1 MSLDFL
7 FAPNTSHLT
16 DQQTWATMS
25 LSQQVLVKFEYDYTA
40 RDGRMVSIK
49 PNEHYTLV
57 AKTNET
63 WWHVRRHET
72 DKPFFIPAMYVTE
85 LPPETNQ
92 TPLDPPEEFSGLK
105 PLKPSSETAPDSLPT
120 NIKPAEVTLRVPDS
134 IKRDSEKDGHRIS
147 TYIIPKEFFEL
158 KGLDPDPLKVE
169 AEAGPVPELQIY
181 DNFSFNPGSP
191 CNGETAPS
199 ILLTPAFTDIPSEL
213 EIKSIENPNESIERP
228 RVDSKSTDQEIQKL
242 IRAGS
247 SEEMWNLMD
256 KDKNVY
262 ESINMVREPESS
274 KLDDNMTVKTQS
286 SPVPSPV
293 TPDTPLVEDDNALT
307 AVYVNIPRVR
317 RRTIDASSPITPPLQ
332 DFPDPPDTL
341 LLDSA
346 GWEVH
351 TDDQSGQE
359 YYFHPSTGRST
370 WEFPLS
376 YSMDSSVATEE
387 ARSPPSLPQSPICLP
402 AGPPPQ
408 GWSSDWEKVLDD
420 NTGRHYFFNSVSG
433 QSSWDPPEDI
443 SSPGNTQFQED
454 FPLPLPEEDYP
465 ASPELEESSPLSM
478 PAEYSLINV
487 KKVFIPRVSLDQS
500 TPPGWTLSIDPE
512 GTWVFT
518 SHFTQEQW
526 VKSLDDRG
534 RTYYYL
540 RDGSKSQWNLPEYSG
555 NPGQYGVGNG
565 ASGEQDSMGSIQS
578 WRHSTGYQ
586 EDKSHSSYPLNRS
599 DSDSSSP
606 EMPHNFFQVSNL
618 EKAGILNKTKVS
630 DNGKKIRKNWGH
642 SWTVLHGGILTF
654 HKDPKSTPTG
664 ASSKTNH
671 IVPEFKVDLKGATV
685 GWATKD
691 KSSKKNVFELKSR
704 NGAEYLIQYDTE
716 SIISDWYKVIVDTIS
731 QLDLDQHHSEDEEE
745 ISEKS
750 SSLDREEKPFDK
762 RTMSNASRLASSSSA
777 TEADQKKVRTK
788 LKKFL
793 LKRPTLQSVKEK
805 GYIRENVFGC
815 HLHNLCNQENTKV
828 PSFVEK
834 CIRAVEKRGLW
845 IDGLYRVSGNLAVI
859 QKLRFKADHEDLDL
873 EEGNWDIHVI
883 TGALKLFFRELQEPL
898 FPYNLFNDF
907 ICGIKIPDYFNKIS
921 HMRNVVRSL
930 PAPNRDTMEALFSHL
945 RKVVQHGNENR
956 MTVQN
961 VAIVFGPTLL
971 KPEVETA
978 NIATYMVFQN
988 QIVEF
993 LLNEFESIFHM

>member
-1 MSLDFL
+1 
-7 FAPNTSHLT
+7 
-16 DQQTWATMS
+16 MS
-25 LSQQVLVKFEYDYTA
+25 LSQQVLVKFEYNYTA

-72 DKPFFIPAMYVTE
+72 EKPFFIPATYVTE

-92 TPLDPPEEFSGLK
+92 TPLDPPEEFSGCQ
-105 PLKPSSETAPDSLPT
+105 PLKSSSETAPDSLPA

-134 IKRDSEKDGHRIS
+134 IKLDTEKDGHRIS
-147 TYIIPKEFFEL
+147 TYIIPKEFFKL
-158 KGLDPDPLKVE
+158 KGLDPDPIKVE

-181 DNFSFNPGSP
+181 DNVSVSPGSP
-191 CNGETAPS
+191 SNGETSPS
-199 ILLTPAFTDIPSEL
+199 FVLPPAFTDNADQSSEL
-213 EIKSIENPNESIERP
+213 EIKSNVNPKESTERP
-228 RVDSKSTDQEIQKL
+228 RVDSNSLDQDIKML
-242 IRAGS
+242 IRAGW

-256 KDKNVY
+256 KDNNVY
-262 ESINMVREPESS
+262 ESIDTVREP
-274 KLDDNMTVKTQS
+274 DDDMTVKTQS
-286 SPVPSPV
+286 STVPSPGP
-293 TPDTPLVEDDNALT
+293 PDKPQVEDDSALT

-317 RRTIDASSPITPPLQ
+317 RSTIESSSPVASPLQ
-332 DFPDPPDTL
+332 NFLHPPDTL

-351 TDDQSGQE
+351 TDDQSGKE
-359 YYFHPSTGRST
+359 YYYHPSTGRST
-370 WEFPLS
+370 WDYPLS
-376 YSMDSSVATEE
+376 FSMDLPVATEE
-387 ARSPPSLPQSPICLP
+387 ARSPPSFPQSPTCSPI
-402 AGPPPQ
+402 PPSQ
-408 GWSSDWEKVLDD
+408 RWSSDWEKVLDE

-443 SSPGNTQFQED
+443 NSPGSVTFLED
-454 FPLPLPEEDYP
+454 FPPPLPEEDYS
-465 ASPELEESSPLSM
+465 ASPELEEERSPISL
-478 PAEYSLINV
+478 PAEYSLIHL
-487 KKVFIPRVSLDQS
+487 KKVSIPRVSLDQS
-500 TPPGWTLSIDPE
+500 TPPGWTLNIDPE
-512 GTWVFT
+512 GTWIFT
-518 SHFTQEQW
+518 NDYTQEQW
-526 VKSLDDRG
+526 IKSLDDQG

-540 RDGSKSQWNLPEYSG
+540 RDGSKSQWNLPEYSV

-565 ASGEQDSMGSIQS
+565 ASGEQDSMGSMQS
-578 WRHSTGYQ
+578 WRHSSGYQ
-586 EDKSHSSYPLNRS
+586 EDKNPSPYPQNTS
-599 DSDSSSP
+599 DSDASSSP
-606 EMPHNFFQVSNL
+606 EMPHNVSNL

-630 DNGKKIRKNWGH
+630 ENGKKIRKNWGH
-642 SWTVLHGGILTF
+642 SWTVLHGGKLTF
-654 HKDPKSTPTG
+654 HKDPKYTPTG

-671 IVPEFKVDLKGATV
+671 IVPEFTVDLKGAII

-691 KSSKKNVFELKSR
+691 KSSKKNVLELKSR
-704 NGAEYLIQYDTE
+704 NNGEYLIQYDTE
-716 SIISDWYKVIVDTIS
+716 SIISDWHKVILDTIN
-731 QLDLDQHHSEDEEE
+731 QLDLDQHHSEDEDEFY
-745 ISEKS
+745 EKP
-750 SSLDREEKPFDK
+750 SSLDREEKSFDK
-762 RTMSNASRLASSSSA
+762 RTMSNASRLPSSSSTA
-777 TEADQKKVRTK
+777 DADQKKVRTK

-793 LKRPTLQSVKEK
+793 LKRPTLQSVKDK

-815 HLHNLCNQENTKV
+815 HLHNLCNQERTRV

-834 CIRAVEKRGLW
+834 CIRAVEKRGLG

-907 ICGIKIPDYFNKIS
+907 ICGIKIPDYYNKIA

-945 RKVVQHGNENR
+945 RKVIQHGDENR

-971 KPEVETA
+971 KPEVESA

>member
-1 MSLDFL
+1 
-7 FAPNTSHLT
+7 
-16 DQQTWATMS
+16 MS
-25 LSQQVLVKFEYDYTA
+25 LSQQVLVKFEYEYTA
-40 RDGRMVSIK
+40 RDGRTVSIK

-57 AKTNET
+57 SKTNET
-63 WWHVRRHET
+63 WWHVRRDET
-72 DKPFFIPAMYVTE
+72 EKPFFIPATYVTE
-85 LPPETNQ
+85 LAPETNQ
-92 TPLDPPEEFSGLK
+92 TPLDPPEEFSGCE
-105 PLKPSSETAPDSLPT
+105 PLKSSSETASDSLPA

-134 IKRDSEKDGHRIS
+134 IKRDTEKDGHRIS

-158 KGLDPDPLKVE
+158 KGLDPDPIKVK

-181 DNFSFNPGSP
+181 DNVISKPDSP
-191 CNGETAPS
+191 SNGETPPS
-199 ILLTPAFTDIPSEL
+199 ILLPPAFTDNTTQSSEL
-213 EIKSIENPNESIERP
+213 EIKSPASPKERP
-228 RVDSKSTDQEIQKL
+228 RVDSKSLDQDIQML
-242 IRAGS
+242 IRAGW

-262 ESINMVREPESS
+262 ESIDTVREPESS
-274 KLDDNMTVKTQS
+274 KPDDSMTQS
-286 SPVPSPV
+286 PTVPSPV
-293 TPDTPLVEDDNALT
+293 TPDNPLVEDDSSLT
-307 AVYVNIPRVR
+307 AVYVNIPRLR
-317 RRTIDASSPITPPLQ
+317 RSTIDSSSPIAPQLQ
-332 DFPDPPDTL
+332 DFPDTPDTL

-351 TDDQSGQE
+351 TDDQSGKE
-359 YYFHPSTGRST
+359 YYYQPSTGRST
-370 WEFPLS
+370 WDYPLS
-376 YSMDSSVATEE
+376 YSMDSSVGTEE
-387 ARSPPSLPQSPICLP
+387 ARSPPSFPQSPTCSP
-402 AGPPPQ
+402 VDPSPQ
-408 GWSSDWEKVLDD
+408 RWSSDWEKVLDE
-420 NTGRHYFFNSVSG
+420 NSGRHYFFNSVSG
-433 QSSWDPPEDI
+433 QSSWDPPEDVG
-443 SSPGNTQFQED
+443 SPGNMKFLED
-454 FPLPLPEEDYP
+454 FPPPLPEEDYP
-465 ASPELEESSPLSM
+465 ASPELEEETSPHSL
-478 PAEYSLINV
+478 PAEYSLIQV
-487 KKVFIPRVSLDQS
+487 KKVSIPRVSLDNS
-500 TPPGWTLSIDPE
+500 TPPGWTLRVDPE

-518 SHFTQEQW
+518 SDYTQEQW
-526 VKSLDDRG
+526 IKSLDDQG

-565 ASGEQDSMGSIQS
+565 EQDTMGSMQS

-586 EDKSHSSYPLNRS
+586 EDRSHSSYPQNTS
-599 DSDSSSP
+599 DSDASSSP

-630 DNGKKIRKNWGH
+630 ENGKKIRKNWGH

-671 IVPEFKVDLKGATV
+671 IVPEFTVDLRGATV
-685 GWATKD
+685 GWANKD
-691 KSSKKNVFELKSR
+691 KSSKKNVMELKSR

-716 SIISDWYKVIVDTIS
+716 SIITDWYKVIVDTIS

-750 SSLDREEKPFDK
+750 SLDREEKPFDK
-762 RTMSNASRLASSSSA
+762 RTMSNASRLPSSSS
-777 TEADQKKVRTK
+777 TSEADQKKVRTK

-793 LKRPTLQSVKEK
+793 LKRPTLQSVKDK

-815 HLHNLCNQENTKV
+815 HLHNLCNQEKTRV

-834 CIRAVEKRGLW
+834 CIRAVEKRGLG

-907 ICGIKIPDYFNKIS
+907 ICGIKIPDYYSKIS

-945 RKVVQHGNENR
+945 RKVIQHGDENR

-971 KPEVETA
+971 KPEVESA

>member
-1 MSLDFL
+1 
-7 FAPNTSHLT
+7 
-16 DQQTWATMS
+16 MS
-25 LSQQVLVKFEYDYTA
+25 LSQQVVVKFEYNYTA
-40 RDGRMVSIK
+40 RDGRLVSIK

-63 WWHVRRHET
+63 WWHVQRHKT

-105 PLKPSSETAPDSLPT
+105 PSSETAPHSLPA

-181 DNFSFNPGSP
+181 DNVSFNPGSP
-191 CNGETAPS
+191 SSPS
-199 ILLTPAFTDIPSEL
+199 ILLTPAFTDITS
-213 EIKSIENPNESIERP
+213 KSIESPKESIERP
-228 RVDSKSTDQEIQKL
+228 HGDSKSLDQDIQIL
-242 IRAGS
+242 IRPGWT
-247 SEEMWNLMD
+247 EDIWNLMD

-262 ESINMVREPESS
+262 ESINTVREPESS
-274 KLDDNMTVKTQS
+274 KPDDNMTVKTQS

-293 TPDTPLVEDDNALT
+293 TLDTPLVEDDSALT

-317 RRTIDASSPITPPLQ
+317 RRSTIDASSPITPPLQ
-332 DFPDPPDTL
+332 DIPDPPDTL

-359 YYFHPSTGRST
+359 YYYHPSTGRST

-376 YSMDSSVATEE
+376 YSMDSPVATEE
-387 ARSPPSLPQSPICLP
+387 ARSPPSFPQSPICSP
-402 AGPPPQ
+402 VSPSPQ
-408 GWSSDWEKVLDD
+408 RWSSDWEKVLDD

-443 SSPGNTQFQED
+443 SSPGNISFLED

-465 ASPELEESSPLSM
+465 ASPDLEESSPLSM
-478 PAEYSLINV
+478 PAEYSLISM
-487 KKVFIPRVSLDQS
+487 KKVSIPRVSLDQN
-500 TPPGWTLSIDPE
+500 TPPGWTLNVDPE

-526 VKSLDDRG
+526 IKSLDDRG

-565 ASGEQDSMGSIQS
+565 ASGEQDSMGSTQN
-578 WRHSTGYQ
+578 WRHSTGHQ
-586 EDKSHSSYPLNRS
+586 ED
-599 DSDSSSP
+599 
-606 EMPHNFFQVSNL
+606 FFQVSNL

-630 DNGKKIRKNWGH
+630 ENGKKIRKNWGH

-654 HKDPKSTPTG
+654 HKDPKYMPTG
-664 ASSKTNH
+664 ASNKTNH
-671 IVPEFKVDLKGATV
+671 IVPEFAVDLRGASI

-704 NGAEYLIQYDTE
+704 NGVEYLIQYDTE
-716 SIISDWYKVIVDTIS
+716 SIITDWYKVIVDTIG
-731 QLDLDQHHSEDEEE
+731 QLDLDQRHSEDEEE

-750 SSLDREEKPFDK
+750 SGLDREEKPFDK
-762 RTMSNASRLASSSSA
+762 RTMSNASRLPSTTSA
-777 TEADQKKVRTK
+777 AEADQKKVRTK

-815 HLHNLCNQENTKV
+815 HLHNLCNQENTRV

-834 CIRAVEKRGLW
+834 CIRAVEKRGLG

-859 QKLRFKADHEDLDL
+859 QKLRFKADHEDLNL

-907 ICGIKIPDYFNKIS
+907 ICGIKIHDYLNKIS
-921 HMRNVVRSL
+921 HMRNIVRSL

-993 LLNEFESIFHM
+993 LLNEFETIFHM

>member
-1 MSLDFL
+1 M
-7 FAPNTSHLT
+7 
-16 DQQTWATMS
+16 
-25 LSQQVLVKFEYDYTA
+25 VDY
-40 RDGRMVSIK
+40 
-49 PNEHYTLV
+49 Y
-57 AKTNET
+57 
-63 WWHVRRHET
+63 
-72 DKPFFIPAMYVTE
+72 
-85 LPPETNQ
+85 
-92 TPLDPPEEFSGLK
+92 
-105 PLKPSSETAPDSLPT
+105 SEIRS
-120 NIKPAEVTLRVPDS
+120 N
-134 IKRDSEKDGHRIS
+134 H
-147 TYIIPKEFFEL
+147 
-158 KGLDPDPLKVE
+158 
-169 AEAGPVPELQIY
+169 
-181 DNFSFNPGSP
+181 
-191 CNGETAPS
+191 
-199 ILLTPAFTDIPSEL
+199 
-213 EIKSIENPNESIERP
+213 RP
-228 RVDSKSTDQEIQKL
+228 RSAMPLSL
-242 IRAGS
+242 
-247 SEEMWNLMD
+247 N
-256 KDKNVY
+256 
-262 ESINMVREPESS
+262 
-274 KLDDNMTVKTQS
+274 TQ
-286 SPVPSPV
+286 
-293 TPDTPLVEDDNALT
+293 VEDDNNLT

-317 RRTIDASSPITPPLQ
+317 RSTIGTSSPITPPLQ
-332 DFPDPPDTL
+332 NFPDPPDTL

-370 WEFPLS
+370 WDFPLS
-376 YSMDSSVATEE
+376 FSMDSSVATEE
-387 ARSPPSLPQSPICLP
+387 ARSPPSFPQSPTCSP
-402 AGPPPQ
+402 AGPSPQ
-408 GWSSDWEKVLDD
+408 RWSSDWEKLLDD

-443 SSPGNTQFQED
+443 SSPGNATCQED

-478 PAEYSLINV
+478 SAEYSLINM

-526 VKSLDDRG
+526 IKSLDDRG

-555 NPGQYGVGNG
+555 NPGKYGV
-565 ASGEQDSMGSIQS
+565 SGEQDSMGSKQS

-599 DSDSSSP
+599 DSDASNSP
-606 EMPHNFFQVSNL
+606 EMPHNVSNL

-630 DNGKKIRKNWGH
+630 ENGKKIRKNWGN

-671 IVPEFKVDLKGATV
+671 IVPEFTVDLKGATI

-716 SIISDWYKVIVDTIS
+716 SIITDWYKVIVDTIN

-750 SSLDREEKPFDK
+750 SSLDREEKAFDK
-762 RTMSNASRLASSSSA
+762 RTMSNASRMTS
-777 TEADQKKVRTK
+777 EADQKKVRSK

-815 HLHNLCNQENTKV
+815 HLHNLCNQENTTV

-834 CIRAVEKRGLW
+834 CIRAVEKRGLG

-873 EEGNWDIHVI
+873 EESNWDIHVI

-907 ICGIKIPDYFNKIS
+907 IFGIKIPDYLKKIT
-921 HMRNVVRSL
+921 HMTNIVRSL

-978 NIATYMVFQN
+978 NITTYMVFQN

>member
-1 MSLDFL
+1 M
-7 FAPNTSHLT
+7 
-16 DQQTWATMS
+16 M
-25 LSQQVLVKFEYDYTA
+25 DY
-40 RDGRMVSIK
+40 
-49 PNEHYTLV
+49 Y
-57 AKTNET
+57 
-63 WWHVRRHET
+63 
-72 DKPFFIPAMYVTE
+72 
-85 LPPETNQ
+85 
-92 TPLDPPEEFSGLK
+92 
-105 PLKPSSETAPDSLPT
+105 SEIRS
-120 NIKPAEVTLRVPDS
+120 N
-134 IKRDSEKDGHRIS
+134 H
-147 TYIIPKEFFEL
+147 
-158 KGLDPDPLKVE
+158 
-169 AEAGPVPELQIY
+169 
-181 DNFSFNPGSP
+181 
-191 CNGETAPS
+191 
-199 ILLTPAFTDIPSEL
+199 
-213 EIKSIENPNESIERP
+213 RP
-228 RVDSKSTDQEIQKL
+228 RSAMPLSLNTQKFF
-242 IRAGS
+242 RRGVS
-247 SEEMWNLMD
+247 S
-256 KDKNVY
+256 Y
-262 ESINMVREPESS
+262 R
-274 KLDDNMTVKTQS
+274 
-286 SPVPSPV
+286 
-293 TPDTPLVEDDNALT
+293 PLSRLQVEDDSALT

-317 RRTIDASSPITPPLQ
+317 RRTIDTSSPITPPLQ
-332 DFPDPPDTL
+332 NFPDPPDNL

-370 WEFPLS
+370 WDFPLS
-376 YSMDSSVATEE
+376 YSMDSSMATEE
-387 ARSPPSLPQSPICLP
+387 ARSPPSFPQSPISSP
-402 AGPPPQ
+402 AGRSPRR
-408 GWSSDWEKVLDD
+408 WSSDWEKVLDD

-443 SSPGNTQFQED
+443 NSPENITILED

-465 ASPELEESSPLSM
+465 ASPELEESSPLSVQ
-478 PAEYSLINV
+478 AEYSLINM

-500 TPPGWTLSIDPE
+500 TPPGWTLNVDPE

-526 VKSLDDRG
+526 IKSLDDRG

-540 RDGSKSQWNLPEYSG
+540 RDGSKSQWSLPEYSG

-565 ASGEQDSMGSIQS
+565 ASREQDSMGSTQS

-586 EDKSHSSYPLNRS
+586 EDKSHSSHPLNRS
-599 DSDSSSP
+599 DSDASSSP

-630 DNGKKIRKNWGH
+630 ENGKKIRKNWGH

-671 IVPEFKVDLKGATV
+671 IVPEFTVDLKGATI

-716 SIISDWYKVIVDTIS
+716 SIITDWYKVIIDTIG

-750 SSLDREEKPFDK
+750 SNLDRDEKPFDK
-762 RTMSNASRLASSSSA
+762 RTMSNASRVPSSSSA

-815 HLHNLCNQENTKV
+815 HLHNLCNQENTRV

-907 ICGIKIPDYFNKIS
+907 ILGIKIPDYFNKIS

>member
-1 MSLDFL
+1 
-7 FAPNTSHLT
+7 
-16 DQQTWATMS
+16 MS
-25 LSQQVLVKFEYDYTA
+25 LSQQVLVKFEYEYTA
-40 RDGRMVSIK
+40 RDGRTVSIK

-63 WWHVRRHET
+63 WWHVQRDKT

-92 TPLDPPEEFSGLK
+92 TPLDPPEEFSGCE
-105 PLKPSSETAPDSLPT
+105 PLKSCSETASDSLPT
-120 NIKPAEVTLRVPDS
+120 NIKPTEVTLRVPDS
-134 IKRDSEKDGHRIS
+134 IKRDTEKDGHRIS

-158 KGLDPDPLKVE
+158 KGLDPDPIKVE

-181 DNFSFNPGSP
+181 DNVFSKPGSP
-191 CNGETAPS
+191 SNGETPPS
-199 ILLTPAFTDIPSEL
+199 ILLPPAFTDNTSQSSES
-213 EIKSIENPNESIERP
+213 EIKSPASPKELIERP
-228 RVDSKSTDQEIQKL
+228 RVDSKSLDQDIQML
-242 IRAGS
+242 IRAGW
-247 SEEMWNLMD
+247 SEDMWNLMD
-256 KDKNVY
+256 KEKNVY
-262 ESINMVREPESS
+262 ESIDTVREPESS
-274 KLDDNMTVKTQS
+274 KSDDSMTVKTQS
-286 SPVPSPV
+286 PTVPSPV
-293 TPDTPLVEDDNALT
+293 TPDKPLQVEDDSSLT
-307 AVYVNIPRVR
+307 AVYVNIPRLR
-317 RRTIDASSPITPPLQ
+317 RSTIDTTSPIAPLLQ
-332 DFPDPPDTL
+332 DFPDTPDTL

-351 TDDQSGQE
+351 TDDQSGKE
-359 YYFHPSTGRST
+359 YYYQPSTGRST
-370 WEFPLS
+370 WDYPLS
-376 YSMDSSVATEE
+376 YSMDSSVGTEE
-387 ARSPPSLPQSPICLP
+387 ARSPPSFPQSPTCSP
-402 AGPPPQ
+402 VDPSPQ
-408 GWSSDWEKVLDD
+408 RWSSEWEKVLDE
-420 NTGRHYFFNSVSG
+420 NSGRHYFFNSVSG

-443 SSPGNTQFQED
+443 GSPGNVKFLED
-454 FPLPLPEEDYP
+454 FPPPLPEEDYP
-465 ASPELEESSPLSM
+465 ALPELEEEVSPHSL
-478 PAEYSLINV
+478 PAEYSLIQV
-487 KKVFIPRVSLDQS
+487 KKVSIPRVSLDNS
-500 TPPGWTLSIDPE
+500 TPPGWTLRVDPE

-518 SHFTQEQW
+518 SDYTKEQW
-526 VKSLDDRG
+526 IKSLDDRG

-555 NPGQYGVGNG
+555 HPGQYGVGNG
-565 ASGEQDSMGSIQS
+565 EQDTMGPMQS
-578 WRHSTGYQ
+578 WRHSAGYQ
-586 EDKSHSSYPLNRS
+586 EDRSHSSYPQNTS
-599 DSDSSSP
+599 DSDASSSP
-606 EMPHNFFQVSNL
+606 EMPHNVSNL

-630 DNGKKIRKNWGH
+630 ENGKKIRKNWGH

-671 IVPEFKVDLKGATV
+671 IVPEFTVDLKGATI
-685 GWATKD
+685 GWANKD
-691 KSSKKNVFELKSR
+691 KSSKKNVLELKSR

-716 SIISDWYKVIVDTIS
+716 SIITDWYKVIVDTIS
-731 QLDLDQHHSEDEEE
+731 QLDLDHHHSEDDEE
-745 ISEKS
+745 ISEK

-762 RTMSNASRLASSSSA
+762 RTMSNASRLPSSSS
-777 TEADQKKVRTK
+777 TSEADQKKVRTK

-793 LKRPTLQSVKEK
+793 LKRPTLQSVKDK

-815 HLHNLCNQENTKV
+815 HLHNLCSQEKTRV

-834 CIRAVEKRGLW
+834 CIRAVEKRGLG

-907 ICGIKIPDYFNKIS
+907 ICGIKIPDYYSKIS

-945 RKVVQHGNENR
+945 RKVIQHGDENR

-971 KPEVETA
+971 KPEVESA

>member
-1 MSLDFL
+1 
-7 FAPNTSHLT
+7 
-16 DQQTWATMS
+16 MS
-25 LSQQVLVKFEYDYTA
+25 LSQQVLVKFEYEYTA
-40 RDGRMVSIK
+40 RDGRTVSIK

-57 AKTNET
+57 SKTNET
-63 WWHVRRHET
+63 WWHVRRDET
-72 DKPFFIPAMYVTE
+72 EKPFFIPATYVTE
-85 LPPETNQ
+85 LAPETNQ
-92 TPLDPPEEFSGLK
+92 TPLDPPEEFSGCE
-105 PLKPSSETAPDSLPT
+105 PLKSSSETASDSLPA

-134 IKRDSEKDGHRIS
+134 IKRDTEKDGHRIS

-158 KGLDPDPLKVE
+158 KGLDPDPIKVK

-181 DNFSFNPGSP
+181 DNVISKPDSP
-191 CNGETAPS
+191 SNGETPPS
-199 ILLTPAFTDIPSEL
+199 ILLPPAFTDNTTQSSEL
-213 EIKSIENPNESIERP
+213 EIKSPASPKERP
-228 RVDSKSTDQEIQKL
+228 RVDSKSLDQDIQML
-242 IRAGS
+242 IRAGW

-262 ESINMVREPESS
+262 ESIDTVREPESS
-274 KLDDNMTVKTQS
+274 KPDDSMTQS
-286 SPVPSPV
+286 PTVPSPV
-293 TPDTPLVEDDNALT
+293 TPDNPLVEDDSSLT
-307 AVYVNIPRVR
+307 AVYVNIPRLR
-317 RRTIDASSPITPPLQ
+317 RSTIDSSSPIAPQLQ
-332 DFPDPPDTL
+332 DFPDTPDTL

-351 TDDQSGQE
+351 TDDQSGKE
-359 YYFHPSTGRST
+359 YYYQPSTGRST
-370 WEFPLS
+370 WDYPLS
-376 YSMDSSVATEE
+376 YSMDSSVGTEE
-387 ARSPPSLPQSPICLP
+387 ARSPPSFPQSPTCSP
-402 AGPPPQ
+402 VDPSPQ
-408 GWSSDWEKVLDD
+408 RWSSDWEKVLDE
-420 NTGRHYFFNSVSG
+420 NSGRHYFFNSVSG
-433 QSSWDPPEDI
+433 QSSWDPPEDVG
-443 SSPGNTQFQED
+443 SPGNMKFLED
-454 FPLPLPEEDYP
+454 FPPPLPEEDYP
-465 ASPELEESSPLSM
+465 ASPELEEETSPHSL
-478 PAEYSLINV
+478 PAEYSLIQV
-487 KKVFIPRVSLDQS
+487 KKVSIPRVSLDNS
-500 TPPGWTLSIDPE
+500 TPPGWTLRVDPE

-518 SHFTQEQW
+518 SDYTQEQW
-526 VKSLDDRG
+526 IKSLDDQG

-565 ASGEQDSMGSIQS
+565 EQDTMGSMQS

-586 EDKSHSSYPLNRS
+586 EDRSHSSYPQNTS
-599 DSDSSSP
+599 DSDASSSP
-606 EMPHNFFQVSNL
+606 EMPHNVSNL

-630 DNGKKIRKNWGH
+630 ENGKKIRKNWGH

-671 IVPEFKVDLKGATV
+671 IVPEFTVDLRGATV
-685 GWATKD
+685 GWANKD
-691 KSSKKNVFELKSR
+691 KSSKKNVMELKSR

-716 SIISDWYKVIVDTIS
+716 SIITDWYKVIVDTIS

-750 SSLDREEKPFDK
+750 SLDREEKPFDK
-762 RTMSNASRLASSSSA
+762 RTMSNASRLPSSSS
-777 TEADQKKVRTK
+777 TSEADQKKVRTK

-793 LKRPTLQSVKEK
+793 LKRPTLQSVKDK

-815 HLHNLCNQENTKV
+815 HLHNLCNQEKTRV

-834 CIRAVEKRGLW
+834 CIRAVEKRGLG

-907 ICGIKIPDYFNKIS
+907 ICGIKIPDYYSKIS

-945 RKVVQHGNENR
+945 RKVIQHGDENR

-971 KPEVETA
+971 KPEVESA